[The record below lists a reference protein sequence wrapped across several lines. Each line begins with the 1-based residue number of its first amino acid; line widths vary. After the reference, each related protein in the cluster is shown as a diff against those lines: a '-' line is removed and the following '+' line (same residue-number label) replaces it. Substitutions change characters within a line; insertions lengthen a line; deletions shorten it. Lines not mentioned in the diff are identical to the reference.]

1 MAETSEPRNYAL
13 SEMRIERGDVLLSLE
28 LALTRESYRE
38 GDRGVTEPPPTP
50 RRFQEWLPPKWE
62 PQPLVALAS
71 APPAAEAGPVAVS
84 PVEKPERAEIRV
96 SVPRPAP
103 TAEPVRVGSGVPMA
117 ASIIR
122 DLSGPGVPPDLG
134 LIDPASGAGSIN
146 ALRRDVDLAMIWASQ
161 GEPGFGLLAIDVQ
174 PLSDIRSAFGAG
186 VADHVLRTIVE
197 GVPFV
202 LRSKDRLYRTGGD
215 KLVLFLA
222 DTMGEKAMI
231 TGKRLE
237 EHAQASLA
245 ARRLP
250 EVCLSIRPLDPAVV
264 GGPVHGDGYGAA
276 PANRWDFTVGQMVG

>member
-28 LALTRESYRE
+28 LALTRESYR
-38 GDRGVTEPPPTP
+38 
-50 RRFQEWLPPKWE
+50 
-62 PQPLVALAS
+62 A
-71 APPAAEAGPVAVS
+71 
-84 PVEKPERAEIRV
+84 
-96 SVPRPAP
+96 RPAP

-231 TGKRLE
+231 
-237 EHAQASLA
+237 
-245 ARRLP
+245 
-250 EVCLSIRPLDPAVV
+250 
-264 GGPVHGDGYGAA
+264 
-276 PANRWDFTVGQMVG
+276 